1 LVQNAA
7 SLSPEGETMFARFSR
22 SWQLAK
28 ASAAVLRQ
36 DKELVLFP
44 LISLAALVL
53 VLACFAAPVI
63 GLGVLDGLHGGR
75 ISVLHYAIG
84 FLFYFC
90 QYFVIFFFNAALV
103 GAAMIRLDGGTPT
116 VAEGLRVAR
125 SKVAVIAGYA
135 LIAAT
140 VGMALRVIQE
150 RVGFIGRIIVGLL
163 GVGWTIA
170 TYLVVPVLVACD
182 VGPIEAVKESAL
194 LLKKTWGENVIGQA
208 GLGAA
213 FALVFLLVML
223 CGAALAAGAFMT
235 HSVALIVAALALT
248 VLALGIVALV
258 QSALAGLYAAA
269 LYRYATT
276 GEGTEGFDA
285 ATLKLAFAPK

>member
-1 LVQNAA
+1 
-7 SLSPEGETMFARFSR
+7 MFERFGR
-22 SWQLAK
+22 SWRLAR

-44 LISLAALVL
+44 LISLGALALVL
-53 VLACFAAPVI
+53 LCFAAPVI
-63 GLGVLDGLHGGR
+63 GLGVLDGLNGGR
-75 ISVLHYAIG
+75 IAPLHYAIA

-103 GAAMIRLDGGTPT
+103 GAAMLRLEGGTPT
-116 VAEGLRVAR
+116 VGEGLRIAAG
-125 SKVAVIAGYA
+125 KAGTIAGYA

-140 VGMALRVIQE
+140 VGVVLRVIQE

-170 TYLVVPVLVACD
+170 TFLVVPVLVARD
-182 VGPIEAVKESAL
+182 VGPVEAVKESAL

-213 FALVFLLVML
+213 FALVFLAVML
-223 CGAALAAGAFMT
+223 CGAALTVGAFMT
-235 HSVALIVAALALT
+235 HSVALIVAVLVLT
-248 VLALGIVALV
+248 VLALGVVALV
-258 QSALAGLYAAA
+258 QSALAGIYAAA